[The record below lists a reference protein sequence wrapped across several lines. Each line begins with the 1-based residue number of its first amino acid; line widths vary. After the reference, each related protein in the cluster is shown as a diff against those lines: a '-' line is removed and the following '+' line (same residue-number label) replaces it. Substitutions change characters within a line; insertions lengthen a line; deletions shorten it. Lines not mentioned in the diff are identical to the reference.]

1 MTAIGAARPGP
12 GRVRISAAVA
22 GTAMIISLAAGVLIG
37 TVAARPAAA
46 PQPQTAG
53 PLAGPAVNPV
63 VEPAA
68 DQATALASFKALASD
83 IGRSEEDDDRRGR
96 IRLGS
101 QLREMLSAE
110 TIGAVYLEKQ
120 RLESALAAARVK
132 DNHHAMQLL
141 SRQLRTLCG
150 TETVQ
155 AYLEFCR

>member
-1 MTAIGAARPGP
+1 MTAIGAARSGP
-12 GRVRISAAVA
+12 GRVGVSAAVA

-37 TVAARPAAA
+37 TVAARPAVA

-53 PLAGPAVNPV
+53 PVDAPV
-63 VEPAA
+63 VGPAA
-68 DQATALASFKALASD
+68 DQATALAGFKALAFD
-83 IGRSEEDDDRRGR
+83 IGRAEDQDDRRGR

-132 DNHHAMQLL
+132 DNHHAMQFF

-150 TETVQ
+150 TATVQ

>member
-1 MTAIGAARPGP
+1 MTAIGAARSGP
-12 GRVRISAAVA
+12 GRVGFSAAVA

-37 TVAARPAAA
+37 TVAARPAVA
-46 PQPQTAG
+46 PQPQAAG
-53 PLAGPAVNPV
+53 PVGAPV

-68 DQATALASFKALASD
+68 DQATALASFKALAFD
-83 IGRSEEDDDRRGR
+83 IGRAEDQDDRRGR

-132 DNHHAMQLL
+132 DNHHAMQLF

-150 TETVQ
+150 TATVQ